1 MRIFPCLLSISLS
14 VAAQENWPQ
23 FRGPSGNGHADGSG
37 LPLKWNEET
46 NIKWKSAIHGKGWS
60 SPVIWGKQIWLTTA
74 TVDGRKLSVLC
85 LDRDSGRVL
94 LDKKLFDVAE
104 PQFCHKFNSYASP
117 TPVIEAGRV
126 YITFG
131 SPGIA
136 CIDTKTLKTLW
147 TRRDFVCDHFRGAG
161 SSPILFGDLL
171 INHHDGADLQYAF
184 ALNKRNGRTV
194 WNTKRS
200 VDYKD
205 LGPDGKPKAD
215 GDWRKAYATPHIAT
229 LNGRPVLISSSAK
242 AHYAYEPA
250 TGRELWRVEELG
262 QHSTGARPVLGQ
274 GLIFISTGYSKS
286 QIMAVRHGGKGVV
299 TDTHVA
305 WRYTRS
311 AVPEKPSM
319 LLVGDL
325 LYMVD
330 DKGGIVTCLE
340 ARTGKEVWSERI
352 GGNYSASPIYADG
365 RLYFCSE
372 EGKTT
377 VLAPGR
383 TFKKLAV
390 NKLDEGF
397 MASPAVA
404 GKAIF
409 LRTKTH
415 LYRIGK

>member
-1 MRIFPCLLSISLS
+1 MRIFLYLLTISLS
-14 VAAQENWPQ
+14 VVAQENWPQ

-46 NIKWKSAIHGKGWS
+46 NVKWKSAIHGKGWS
-60 SPVIWGKQIWLTTA
+60 SPVVWAKQIWLTTA
-74 TVDGRKLSVLC
+74 TEDGKKLSVLC

-117 TPVIEAGRV
+117 TPVIEMGRV

-147 TRRDFVCDHFRGAG
+147 TRRDFVCNHFRGAG

-262 QHSTGARPVLGQ
+262 QHSAGARPVLGQ

-299 TDTHVA
+299 TETHVA
-305 WRYTRS
+305 WRYARS

-383 TFKKLAV
+383 TFKKLAE

-404 GKAIF
+404 GKAFF

>member
-1 MRIFPCLLSISLS
+1 MRTFLSLIAITLS
-14 VAAQENWPQ
+14 FFLKGEWPQ
-23 FRGPSGNGHADGSG
+23 FRGPSGNGHANSAT
-37 LPLKWNEET
+37 LPLKWGEGINV
-46 NIKWKSAIHGKGWS
+46 KWKTAIHGKGWS

-74 TVDGRKLSVLC
+74 TADGKKLSVLC
-85 LDRDSGRVL
+85 IDSNSGRIL
-94 LDKKLFDVAE
+94 LDKVLFEVSN

-117 TPVIEAGRV
+117 TPVIEADRV

-136 CIDTKTLKTLW
+136 CINTKTLKVLW
-147 TRRDFVCDHFRGAG
+147 LRRDFVCDHFRGAG

-171 INHHDGADLQYAF
+171 INHHDGADLQYVF
-184 ALNKRNGRTV
+184 ALNKNNGRTV

-229 LNGRPVLISSSAK
+229 INGRPVLISSSAK
-242 AHYAYEPA
+242 AHYAYEPT

-262 QHSTGARPVLGQ
+262 QHSTGTRPVLGH

-286 QIMAVRHGGKGVV
+286 QILAVRPGGTGLV
-299 TDTHVA
+299 TDTHIA
-305 WRYTRS
+305 WRYARS

-319 LLVGDL
+319 LLVDDL

-330 DKGGIVTCLE
+330 DRGGIVTCLD
-340 ARTGKEVWSERI
+340 AKTGKEIWSERI
-352 GGNYSASPIYADG
+352 GGNYSASPIYANG
-365 RLYFCSE
+365 RLYFSSE

-377 VLAPGR
+377 VIAPGQV
-383 TFKKLAV
+383 FKKLAE
-390 NKLDEGF
+390 NKLNGGF
-397 MASPAVA
+397 MASPAVD
-404 GKAIF
+404 GNSLI

-415 LYRIGK
+415 IYRIGK